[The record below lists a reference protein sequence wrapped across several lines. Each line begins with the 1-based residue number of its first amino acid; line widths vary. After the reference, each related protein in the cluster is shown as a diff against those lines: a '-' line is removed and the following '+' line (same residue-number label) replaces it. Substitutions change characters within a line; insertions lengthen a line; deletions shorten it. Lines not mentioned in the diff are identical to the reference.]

1 VCCAYPF
8 SKGSLVFVI
17 NLYATKFHHEEN
29 NLILN
34 LKSLTTFTILP
45 QLLKQ
50 LYLLIEKVCIKP
62 FGNLANSK
70 VVHLSIN
77 L

>member
-1 VCCAYPF
+1 VYCAFPF

-17 NLYATKFHHEEN
+17 NMYATKFHHEES

-34 LKSLTTFTILP
+34 PESLTTFTILP

-50 LYLLIEKVCIKP
+50 LYLLIEKVCVEP
-62 FGNLANSK
+62 FGNLANF
-70 VVHLSIN
+70 HDIQRLYI
-77 L
+77 